1 MGKKKKDCPPTCDH
15 RCIYFS
21 TDPEEI
27 LEEKIVNGVKQRTV
41 VRRCLYDLSRINT
54 WSKVCPRENGPCFPR
69 ELLKEMREEE
79 G

>member
-1 MGKKKKDCPPTCDH
+1 MGKKKKGCPPTCDH

-54 WSKVCPRENGPCFPR
+54 WSKTCPRENGPCFPR
-69 ELLKEMREEE
+69 ELLKEMGEEE